1 MGRVRRRGSWV
12 AVLALLVAT
21 MVLVGPWGQD
31 AQASLRERCSVISRA
46 SEARHAV
53 VTGLGTPIAVIG
65 DSYAQGLGLP
75 RPADSWP
82 ARLPGRVVVDG
93 FAGSGFSAGASPCG
107 DRGYAGRVAR
117 ALAEGPALVVLQ
129 GGLNDHDQTSADIV
143 LGVRAALS
151 ALDGEGD
158 PVRLVVVG
166 PPTAPARAPAVRR
179 VDALL
184 ASVAA
189 DAGATYVRAL
199 DWDLDYLPDGLH
211 LTADGHR
218 DFGDRVAAALPG
230 LSR

>member
-21 MVLVGPWGQD
+21 TVLAGPWGQD
-31 AQASLRERCSVISRA
+31 AQASLRERCSVITRA

-65 DSYAQGLGLP
+65 DSYAQGLGLH

-93 FAGSGFSAGASPCG
+93 FAGSGFSAQASPCG

-117 ALAEGPALVVLQ
+117 ALAEDPVLVVLQ
-129 GGLNDHDQTSADIV
+129 GGLNDHDQASADIV

-151 ALDGEGD
+151 ALRGQHD
-158 PVRLVVVG
+158 RRILVVG
-166 PPTAPARAPAVRR
+166 PPAAPARAAAARR

-189 DAGATYVRAL
+189 VAGATYVRTL